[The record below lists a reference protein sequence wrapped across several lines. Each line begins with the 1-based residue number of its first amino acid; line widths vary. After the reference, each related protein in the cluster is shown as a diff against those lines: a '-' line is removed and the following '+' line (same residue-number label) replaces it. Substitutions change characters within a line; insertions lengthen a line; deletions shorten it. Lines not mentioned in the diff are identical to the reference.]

1 MSIPVC
7 KHCSKAKKYH
17 QKETLNCPNPSRSLA
32 VTYSTENVYEE
43 IPVQALA
50 EEVVLDH
57 QIKTFTIPEIE
68 KFMDNVKN
76 DKIDD
81 YIEKNAILEVSWNGK
96 EFKFD
101 VEWHRFEVFGDCLND
116 IYFDD
121 KYEDEWNKGT
131 QPKLTVVN
139 KSTGQ
144 RSRVTFESVT
154 CECYSEDENKEPSTT
169 TSKVKVS
176 FNGTEIGTVGDL
188 INIGSGTPVYSF
200 DELKSKID
208 DYILPLHD
216 KQWVLEN
223 IEKNS
228 DADCDDE
235 REDFERWLK
244 SCDGSIILGKP
255 DTANDGTYV
264 MFGMKFD
271 GYLDDVGLLEYIT
284 FRRWYDIANAGLVEL
299 SCMEGHMDID
309 EDEHKGI
316 TKFMTEIIGRSMYSD
331 TLPDLK
337 STADCKAFLKSEYG
351 VNKAKRLKKEKWGKI
366 EYRLFESD
374 QGEVYTIVS
383 YNDKLISHYAF
394 DYSEEY

>member
-1 MSIPVC
+1 MTIPVC

-17 QKETLNCPNPSRSLA
+17 ERNTLHCPNPSRSLA

-43 IPVQALA
+43 DPVQ
-50 EEVVLDH
+50 VSV
-57 QIKTFTIPEIE
+57 
-68 KFMDNVKN
+68 
-76 DKIDD
+76 DD
-81 YIEKNAILEVSWNGK
+81 
-96 EFKFD
+96 
-101 VEWHRFEVFGDCLND
+101 
-116 IYFDD
+116 
-121 KYEDEWNKGT
+121 
-131 QPKLTVVN
+131 
-139 KSTGQ
+139 
-144 RSRVTFESVT
+144 SV
-154 CECYSEDENKEPSTT
+154 DL

-176 FNGTEIGTVGDL
+176 LNDTEIDT
-188 INIGSGTPVYSF
+188 IGSGTSNYSF

-235 REDFERWLK
+235 REDLERWLK
-244 SCDGSIILGKP
+244 ACDGSIVLGKP
-255 DTANDGTYV
+255 DTANNGTYV

-271 GYLDDVGLLEYIT
+271 GYLDEVGLLNYIT
-284 FRRWYDIANAGLVEL
+284 FNRWYDIENAGLIDL
-299 SCMEGHMDID
+299 NCMEGHMDID

-316 TKFMTEIIGRSMYSD
+316 TPFMTEIIGRSMYSD

-351 VNKAKRLKKEKWGKI
+351 VSKAKRIKKEKWGKI

-374 QGEVYTIVS
+374 QGDFYTIVS

-394 DYSEEY
+394 DYSEDY